1 MPPFVCPLDPRA
13 MAAASRRANETLDR
27 IETHAKST
35 RRAAQAAAV
44 FAGCAFV
51 PTAAATMLD
60 LATKI
65 AALF

>member
-1 MPPFVCPLDPRA
+1 